1 MGGAI
6 AVKAA
11 AANVIPSLVGL
22 SVIDV
27 VEGMYVGLRHCMY
40 SHLFQKC
47 ISVMLNSH
55 ILSLF

>member
-27 VEGMYVGLRHCMY
+27 VEGMHVCFRLCVVL
-40 SHLFQKC
+40 HL
-47 ISVMLNSH
+47 L
-55 ILSLF
+55 L